1 MNRNFDLNR
10 VQQDITDRYP
20 QWSSLVEH
28 VSFEDRLMPAM
39 VANDG
44 RTIYYNSRNLS
55 FYTPDART
63 FLFAQQLLHIQ
74 LAHFQRGIGKDPIL
88 WRKASDAVVNA
99 MLRADGWSP
108 PGDAVFHPDAAEKSA
123 EDLYTVFLSEKD
135 PEQEEEEND
144 QVKQETDDQEPGQT
158 AGEGTQGQGREVED
172 PGLATAIDGLM
183 EMLEPSLELDF
194 DWFPGDTIRDGMIR
208 DSFRAYPV
216 AHAEVLVDTSISVDE
231 KLLRMFLKAVKGI
244 LKDAVVKVGC
254 FDTQFYGFHEIN
266 SEEDVDS
273 LELRGA
279 GGTDFTV
286 AVNAFSGDAENQII
300 FTDGYAE
307 MPDQR
312 CDAVWIVYGNTPI
325 QPKGGRV
332 LYVRDKEEHEKHE
345 IDFLIT

>member
-1 MNRNFDLNR
+1 MNRNFNLER
-10 VQQDITDRYP
+10 VRQEIADRYP
-20 QWSSLVEH
+20 QWTPLLKH
-28 VSFEDRLMPAM
+28 VTFQDRLMPTM

-44 RTIYYNSRNLS
+44 RTIYYNSRNLN
-55 FYTPDART
+55 FYTPDAQT
-63 FLFAQQLLHIQ
+63 FLFAQQLLHVQ
-74 LAHFQRGIGKDPIL
+74 LEHFQRGAGKDQRL
-88 WRKASDAVVNA
+88 WRRASDAVVNA
-99 MLRADGWSP
+99 MLRADGWVP
-108 PGDAVFHPDAAEKSA
+108 PGDAAFDPNAAEKSA
-123 EDLYTVFLSEKD
+123 EELYADYLAEYD
-135 PEQEEEEND
+135 PEEEELCD
-144 QVKQETDDQEPGQT
+144 DTEQESDEQKPGQT
-158 AGEGTQGQGREVED
+158 AGEGSQGQGRAVED

-183 EMLEPSLELDF
+183 DMLEPSLELDF

-254 FDTQFYGFHEIN
+254 FDTQFYGFYEIN
-266 SEEDVDS
+266 TEEDVDN

-286 AVNAFSGDAENQII
+286 AINAFTGDAENQII

-307 MPDQR
+307 MPEQR
-312 CDAVWIVYGNTPI
+312 CDAVWVVYGNTPI